1 MQVMA
6 AGVKMHFSQLF
17 HARICT
23 SCNKYCANNYQKFF
37 WDWPDMEYVRKSW
50 LVNQKPCG
58 CFCLSEWLIVRLQV
72 AQ

>member
-23 SCNKYCANNYQKFF
+23 SCNKYCPNNYQKFF
-37 WDWPDMEYVRKSW
+37 WDWPDME
-50 LVNQKPCG
+50 
-58 CFCLSEWLIVRLQV
+58 
-72 AQ
+72 